1 MSNRDAT
8 GYGYDLAII
17 GAGPAGMAAAA
28 EAGRLGLATVL
39 IDEQEE
45 AGGQIYRAIGRA
57 PLADKGVL
65 GSDYYNGRPLLDALQ
80 ASPTDYLPGTS
91 VWSVEDDLTMNVSHH
106 GRSRQIRTRKLLI
119 ATGAQE
125 RPVPFSG
132 WTLPGVMTC
141 GGAQVLLKS
150 SALVPPAP
158 LVLAGSGPLML
169 LIASQLSHAGVPI
182 KAVLDTTPR
191 HNYLRAARYSAGALR
206 NPKLLLKGLGLLLAL
221 KRSGVPHITGIE
233 SLRAEAGNGDH
244 LDRVRYRRKGVDHE
258 IQCRSLLVHQGVVP
272 NVQLTR
278 ALELEHLWHEQ
289 QQCWHP
295 QVDAWGESSKA
306 GIFVAGDSSGIAGA
320 QAAEEAGRLSVLR
333 VARQLGQL
341 EEEECDTRALPIR
354 RRLGPHQAIRPFL
367 DVLYQPAR
375 SFLVP
380 EDDTIV
386 CRCEEITA
394 GELRHIADAGCQG
407 PNQAKAFCRAG
418 MGPCQ
423 GRLCGL
429 TVSQV
434 LAERSN
440 QSIDAVGYYH
450 IRSPI
455 KPLTFGELAD
465 IAEIAE

>member
-1 MSNRDAT
+1 MSSRNTTDVC
-8 GYGYDLAII
+8 YDLAII

-28 EAGRLGLATVL
+28 EAGQLGLATVL

-45 AGGQIYRAIGRA
+45 AGGQIYRAIERA
-57 PLADKGVL
+57 PLADEGIL
-65 GSDYYNGRPLLDALQ
+65 GSDYYKGRSLLKAMQ
-80 ASPTDYLPGTS
+80 ASHTDYLPGTT
-91 VWSVEDDLTMNVSHH
+91 VWDVEDDLTLNVSHH
-106 GRSRQIRTRKLLI
+106 GRSRQVRARRLLI

-125 RPVPFSG
+125 RPVPFTG

-141 GGAQVLLKS
+141 GAAQVLLKN
-150 SALVPPAP
+150 SALVPSAP

-169 LIASQLSHAGVPI
+169 LVASQLSYAGVPI
-182 KAVLDTTPR
+182 KALLDTTPR
-191 HNYLRAARYSAGALR
+191 ENYFRAARYSPGALR
-206 NPKLLLKGLGLLLAL
+206 NLKLLLKGVGLLRTL
-221 KRSGVPHITGIE
+221 KRSGVPHITGVE
-233 SLRAEAGNGDH
+233 SLRAESGKDDH
-244 LDRVRYRRKGVDHE
+244 LDKVYYRRKGADHE
-258 IQCRSLLVHQGVVP
+258 LDCRSLLVHQGVVP

-278 ALELEHLWHEQ
+278 ALELKHRWNEQ
-289 QQCWHP
+289 QQCWNPHAD
-295 QVDAWGESSKA
+295 VWGETSRA

-320 QAAEEAGRLSVLR
+320 QAAEEAGRLSVLQI
-333 VARQLGQL
+333 AKQLGQL
-341 EEEECDTRALPIR
+341 EEDTRNKRAVPIR

-375 SFLVP
+375 PFLIP

-394 GELRHIADAGCQG
+394 GELRSIADAGCQG
-407 PNQAKAFCRAG
+407 PNQAKAFSRAG

-434 LAERSN
+434 LAERNN

-450 IRSPI
+450 IRPPI
-455 KPLTFGELAD
+455 KPLTIGELAD
-465 IAEIAE
+465 IAN